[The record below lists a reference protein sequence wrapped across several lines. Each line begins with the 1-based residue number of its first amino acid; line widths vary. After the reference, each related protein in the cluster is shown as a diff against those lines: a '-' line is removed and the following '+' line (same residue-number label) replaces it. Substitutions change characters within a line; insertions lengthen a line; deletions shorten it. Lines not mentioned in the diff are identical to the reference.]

1 MFKSRCLTPRQL
13 NLFAAV
19 IAAAHVLGKI
29 TGIGKTA
36 RRSEPSKY
44 VQFQSGAYKP
54 ESDDSGSHTLPHPK
68 TSPELDYF
76 YT

>member
-36 RRSEPSKY
+36 RRSKPSKY
-44 VQFQSGAYKP
+44 IQFQSGAYKP
-54 ESDDSGSHTLPHPK
+54 ESDDSGSRTLPHPK